1 MPHLA
6 RSARV
11 GGSTAGFENDRSD
24 TASPGEGVRLRADA
38 LAGDADGSPR

>member
-11 GGSTAGFENDRSD
+11 GGSTAGFEHDRSD
-24 TASPGEGVRLRADA
+24 PASPGEGVRLRADA
-38 LAGDADGSPR
+38 LAGGADGASR